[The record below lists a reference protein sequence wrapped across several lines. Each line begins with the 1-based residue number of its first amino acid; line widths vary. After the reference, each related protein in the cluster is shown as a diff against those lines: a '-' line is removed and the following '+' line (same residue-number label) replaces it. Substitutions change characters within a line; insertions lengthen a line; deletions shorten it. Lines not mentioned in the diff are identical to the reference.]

1 MKKSM
6 TIVAALVLVLA
17 ASTGASAAKGLL
29 TGKDIQNGSLTGAEI
44 KRQSLGPAL
53 FSDSAKKF
61 AERAEG
67 STGARVR
74 QDLPD

>member
-6 TIVAALVLVLA
+6 TIIAALALVLA

-53 FSDSAKKF
+53 FSDSAKNSLSGLRDR
-61 AERAEG
+61 RAHG
-67 STGARVR
+67 VR